1 MKYFQLILIAIFFF
15 SFEGIAQGDFKEYT
29 QKIEG
34 TDVSFKM
41 VPIKGGE
48 FTLGAAKKDKKKEA
62 DELPNKNVEVSS
74 FWMGA
79 FEVTQKEFLLFTD
92 RTSDI
97 LPSGEQNPIVISR
110 PSSPYED
117 PSKGLGDDDFKPTVG
132 LTQYGALSYCRWLY
146 NRTGLFYRIPTE
158 AEWEFAA
165 KAGTDTPYFFGKK
178 AKELAKY
185 AWYNKNG
192 EEQLHKVGLKEPN
205 PNGLYDIY
213 GNVAEWCLDQY
224 YVDFY
229 TTIKDG
235 EKDPRGM
242 PDALYP
248 RSVRGGSFIDDE
260 AGCRS
265 SNRDTSTD
273 VWKERDPQLPQS
285 FWWNTDS
292 EFVGFRLVRPLVQPS
307 KEEIEMFFSSML
319 E

>member
-1 MKYFQLILIAIFFF
+1 MKYFQLILIAVFLF
-15 SFEGIAQGDFKEYT
+15 SIEGISQGDFNEYI

-34 TDVSFKM
+34 TAVSFKM
-41 VPIKGGE
+41 VPIKGGK
-48 FTLGAAKKDKKKEA
+48 FTLGAVKKDKKKEA
-62 DELPNKNVEVSS
+62 DELPNKNVEISS

-97 LPSGEQNPIVISR
+97 LPNGEQNPLVISR

-117 PSKGLGDDDFKPTVG
+117 PSKGLGDDDMKPTVG

-146 NRTGLFYRIPTE
+146 NRTGVFYRIPTE

-165 KAGTDTPYFFGKK
+165 KAGTETPYFFGKK
-178 AKELAKY
+178 AKELEKY
-185 AWYNKNG
+185 AWYKKNG
-192 EEQLHKVGLKEPN
+192 ADQLHKVGLKEPS

-224 YVDFY
+224 YADFY

-248 RSVRGGSFIDDE
+248 RSVRGGSFLDE
-260 AGCRS
+260 ESGCRS